1 MGIADTQITID
12 PWSSPRFDI
21 DFIWEGDDFY
31 IRMAVDILEMLLFLT
46 NQTQN
51 GTEEVAT

>member
-46 NQTQN
+46 NQR
-51 GTEEVAT
+51 TEEVAT